1 MKKTPYKNLF
11 MATIGLLFV
20 ILCMYIAR
28 FGFIAVLITASISLI
43 ILVSVGFWLSF
54 FVNLGFGDFKL
65 MRFTRKLQKELKNA
79 STVYIMGHRHSDLD
93 SIGASYGLYYFLRS
107 KYNVK
112 MVANKQN
119 TLARPLIDF
128 LRFSDKDCQIY
139 DYNEIEHTIDENS
152 LLIVVDT
159 HRPVIMDFEEM
170 YQRIGKVII
179 IDHHRQAQDFVDK
192 TVARYMKSSASSA
205 CEIVTMIIRIMG
217 VEKTGIVAATA
228 LLSGIM
234 LDTKNFVM
242 NTGYNTFRSAAFLRQ
257 NRADP
262 VLIRKMF
269 SESVEVCKRKYEI
282 VSDVVLFENFAIAK
296 TKSNDQFTRIATAQA
311 ADELLAIS
319 GVVASFVMCPSE
331 DSINISA
338 RSFGDVDV
346 QKIMAKLGGGGHK
359 TVAACQIVSKDFEEV
374 EKLLKKAIKNYLTER

>member
-1 MKKTPYKNLF
+1 MKKFSYRLIIILVMLALCVLLCVS
-11 MATIGLLFV
+11 MAQYGL
-20 ILCMYIAR
+20 
-28 FGFIAVLITASISLI
+28 IAVLISAGISLLL
-43 ILVSVGFWLSF
+43 ILWVGLTFNF
-54 FVNLGFGDFKL
+54 FSGLMFADHKL
-65 MRFTRKLQKELKNA
+65 VRFTKKLKKQLKTA
-79 STVYIMGHRHSDLD
+79 STVYIMGHSYSDLD
-93 SIGASYGLYYFLRS
+93 SIGASYGLYYALRNS
-107 KYNVK
+107 YDVK

-128 LRFSDKDCQIY
+128 LRFSDKDCKIY
-139 DYNEIEHTIDENS
+139 DYSEIAHTVDDNS

-159 HRPVIMDFEEM
+159 HRPVIMDFKEM
-170 YQRIGKVII
+170 YDRIDKVII
-179 IDHHRQAQDFVDK
+179 IDHHRQAQDFVDE

-205 CEIVTMIIRIMG
+205 CEIVTLII
-217 VEKTGIVAATA
+217 KLLGIQKPSTVAATA

-242 NTGYNTFRSAAFLRQ
+242 NTGPNTFRSAAFLRQ

-262 VLIRKMF
+262 VLIKKMF

-296 TKSNDQFTRIATAQA
+296 TETEDQYTRIATAQA
-311 ADELLAIS
+311 ADELLAIN
-319 GVVASFVMCPSE
+319 GVVASFVMCPSDE
-331 DSINISA
+331 RVNISA

-359 TVAACQIVSKDFEEV
+359 TVAACQIKSDDFPSV
-374 EKLLKKAIKNYLTER
+374 EKRLKAAIKDYLTER

>member
-1 MKKTPYKNLF
+1 VKNAQFRNITLVV
-11 MATIGLLFV
+11 MAAVLLLLCALMFQFGLS
-20 ILCMYIAR
+20 
-28 FGFIAVLITASISLI
+28 AVLITVAAS
-43 ILVSVGFWLSF
+43 LVLMGWVTLSF
-54 FVNLGFGDFKL
+54 NAFTGFIFSDFKL
-65 MRFTRKLQKELKNA
+65 VRFTKKLKKQLKTA
-79 STVYIMGHRHSDLD
+79 STVLVMGHSYSDLD
-93 SIGASYGLYYFLRS
+93 SIGASYGLYFALRD

-128 LRFSDKDCQIY
+128 LRFSDRECQIY
-139 DYNEIEHTIDENS
+139 DYNEISHLIDENS

-159 HRPVIMDFEEM
+159 HRPIIMDFREL
-170 YQRIGKVII
+170 YDRVDNVII
-179 IDHHRQAQDFVDK
+179 IDHHRQAQDFVDQ

-205 CEIVTMIIRIMG
+205 CEIVALIIKLLRIR
-217 VEKTGIVAATA
+217 KPTTVAATA

-242 NTGYNTFRSAAFLRQ
+242 NTGPNTFRAAAFLRQ
-257 NRADP
+257 HRADP

-282 VSDVVLFENFAIAK
+282 VSDVALFENFAIAK
-296 TKSNDQFTRIATAQA
+296 TTTEDQFTRIATAQA

-331 DSINISA
+331 DKINISA
-338 RSFGDVDV
+338 RSFGEVDV

-359 TVAACQIVSKDFEEV
+359 TVAACQIKAENFALAEKRLKD
-374 EKLLKKAIKNYLTER
+374 AIKEYLTER